1 MSLSLSILYIAFL
14 ILVGISLLFSFFN
27 LYHLL
32 RFGSP
37 LIVTLGMSALYVI
50 GVIVLLG
57 TSFIFLRS
65 INWSIAIELF
75 PTAGFG
81 NVNSMLPGI

>member
-1 MSLSLSILYIAFL
+1 MSLSLSILYIIFL

-37 LIVTLGMSALYVI
+37 LVVTLGMSTLYVI

-57 TSFIFLRS
+57 TSFVFLGT
-65 INWSIAIELF
+65 INWSVAIELL
-75 PTAGFG
+75 PTSGLG